1 MGALEPLGDWQRTHH
16 CAALRL
22 EDVGARVTLM
32 GWVARRRDHGGVI
45 FIDLRDRE
53 GITQV
58 VFNPQHDAAAHAKAE
73 SLRSEYVIA
82 VRGVVEAR
90 PEGMV
95 NPRLQTGQVEVN
107 CEALKVLNAAASPP
121 LQIEDEL
128 DIGED
133 VRLRYRYLD
142 LRRPRMVANLRLRHR
157 AAQLTRAFMD
167 ARGFLEVE
175 TPFLI
180 RSTPE
185 GARDYLVPSRVHP
198 GLFYALPQS
207 PQTYKQLL
215 MVAGLDRYFQI
226 VKCFRDE
233 DLRADR
239 QPEFTQ
245 IDVEMSFVRETDVME
260 VAEALTRTLFREV
273 VGVSLPD
280 PFPRLE
286 YAEAMARYGSDKPDL
301 RFGLELRP
309 LTEAV
314 RKSEFKVFRSV
325 IESKGEVR
333 GINVKSGSEMPR
345 SQIDDLGAFVQRLG
359 AKGLAWMRHTD
370 AGLESS
376 IAKFFPEQ
384 ARAELVRAMDSQ
396 PGDLLLFVADQP
408 AVIARALGALRLELA
423 RRLELVPRGAWAPL
437 WVTHFPLLEYDDEAG
452 RCVAKHHPFTAPLDE
467 DLDRLESAPLEVR
480 AKAYDLVLNGNE
492 VAGGSIRIFQR
503 EVQTRLFDL
512 LALSREEAQSKFG
525 FLLDALEYGAPPHG
539 GIAFGYDRLIAMMC
553 GEDSIRDVIAF
564 PKTNKAVGLM
574 ERAPGPVSA
583 EQLRELAIRTLVE
596 PEPQVP

>member
-1 MGALEPLGDWQRTHH
+1 MGAVEPLGDWYRTHD
-16 CAALRL
+16 CCTLTL
-22 EDVGARVTLM
+22 EHVGNQVTLM

-58 VFNPQHDAAAHAKAE
+58 VFNPQHDSAAHAKAE
-73 SLRSEYVIA
+73 SLRNEYVIA
-82 VRGVVEAR
+82 VQGLVEAR

-95 NPRLQTGQVEVN
+95 NSRLKTGQIEVDCN
-107 CEALKVLNAAASPP
+107 ALRLLNTAASPP
-121 LQIEDEL
+121 FPIDDEL
-128 DIGED
+128 DIGEE

-142 LRRPRMVANLRLRHR
+142 LRRPSMLANLRLRHR
-157 AAQLTRAFMD
+157 AAQLTRGFLD
-167 ARGFLEVE
+167 ARGFIEVE

-198 GLFYALPQS
+198 GEFYALPQS

-215 MVAGLDRYFQI
+215 MVSGFDRYYQI

-245 IDVEMSFVRETDVME
+245 IDVEMSFVRETDVMG
-260 VAEALTRTLFREV
+260 VAEQLTRALFM
-273 VGVSLPD
+273 GILGTALPE

-286 YAEAMARYGSDKPDL
+286 YADAMARYGSDKPDL

-309 LTEAV
+309 ITAAA
-314 RKSEFKVFRSV
+314 RASDFRVFHSV
-325 IESKGEVR
+325 LDAGGEVK
-333 GINVKSGSEMPR
+333 GINVKSASDMSR
-345 SQIDDLGAFVQRLG
+345 SQIDDMGAFAERLG
-359 AKGLAWMRHTD
+359 AKGMSWVKHTA

-376 IAKFFPEQ
+376 VVKFFPEP
-384 ARAELVRAMDSQ
+384 ARAQLIREMDSA

-408 AVIARALGALRLELA
+408 AVVARVLGGLRLELA
-423 RRLELVPRGAWAPL
+423 RRLNLVQPGNWAPL
-437 WVTHFPLLEYDDEAG
+437 WVTHFPLLEYDQEAG
-452 RCVAKHHPFTAPLDE
+452 RYVAMHHPFTAPLDE
-467 DLDRLESAPLEVR
+467 DLDRLDAAPLEAR
-480 AKAYDLVLNGNE
+480 AKAYDLVLNGSE
-492 VAGGSIRIFQR
+492 VAGGSVRIFQR
-503 EVQTRLFDL
+503 EVQAKLFDL
-512 LALSREEAQSKFG
+512 LALSREEAEGKFG

-539 GIAFGYDRLIAMMC
+539 GIAFGYDRLVAMLC

-574 ERAPGPVSA
+574 ERAPGPVSP
-583 EQLRELAIRTLVE
+583 EQLRELAIKTLV
-596 PEPQVP
+596 